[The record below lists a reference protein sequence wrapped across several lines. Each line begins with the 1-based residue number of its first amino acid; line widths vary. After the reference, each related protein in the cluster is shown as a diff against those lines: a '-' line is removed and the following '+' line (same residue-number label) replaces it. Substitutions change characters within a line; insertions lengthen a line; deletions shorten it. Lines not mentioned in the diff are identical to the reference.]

1 MYSKRSSTHA
11 QFLPSQI
18 NIKSVKQVFKRVSL
32 SRKQQHNNR
41 EPAAHTID
49 AMLYSPPL
57 LETDLSDETDKF
69 VCDAIKNREMDP
81 LELGEKAGLVGGET
95 ELDTFKTHSILRHR
109 PLSSIPSTTAAKLST
124 QRSFSASHLNTLSVV
139 EQPSSGKLA
148 ANGDAKKSKS
158 LVDMLRKYTQRY
170 AEEVE
175 EEELAPA
182 LNMEEV
188 DGDSGIMFRSQS
200 VVGGT
205 SPIDNISWRAE
216 TQAESRY
223 WFQLSKRRS
232 FIELV
237 RSYHLKRASS
247 GTDVSQQQSQQLDA
261 VSTTSSTSA
270 TRQSNRKFLEEFL
283 TEQGFTLHELYAM
296 THYKWTSDNR
306 PLLQQV
312 QLSNAMSHIF
322 SDDETGNGDS
332 MRPYRKFKDPKRNRI
347 SRKPVVAQ
355 IVYSPEMEA
364 MLFGPPPLIVASVV
378 GVSLLHESPEENPER

>member
-1 MYSKRSSTHA
+1 M
-11 QFLPSQI
+11 
-18 NIKSVKQVFKRVSL
+18 
-32 SRKQQHNNR
+32 
-41 EPAAHTID
+41 
-49 AMLYSPPL
+49 
-57 LETDLSDETDKF
+57 
-69 VCDAIKNREMDP
+69 
-81 LELGEKAGLVGGET
+81 
-95 ELDTFKTHSILRHR
+95 
-109 PLSSIPSTTAAKLST
+109 PSTTAAKLST
-124 QRSFSASHLNTLSVV
+124 QQLFNPSHLNTLSVV
-139 EQPSSGKLA
+139 EQHSSGKLA

-158 LVDMLRKYTQRY
+158 LVNMLRKYTQRY

-175 EEELAPA
+175 ELAHA
-182 LNMEEV
+182 SNMDEV
-188 DGDSGIMFRSQS
+188 DGGIMLRSQS
-200 VVGGT
+200 ITDGT
-205 SPIDNISWRAE
+205 PSSENSLWRAE

-247 GTDVSQQQSQQLDA
+247 GTDVSQQRSQQQLDA
-261 VSTTSSTSA
+261 VSTKSSTSST

-322 SDDETGNGDS
+322 SDDESGNGDS
-332 MRPYRKFKDPKRNRI
+332 MRLYRKFKDPKRNRI
-347 SRKPVVAQ
+347 SRKPVTAQ

-378 GVSLLHESPEENPER
+378 DVSLVHESPEENPER